1 MLHCDLDHIT
11 ITAPDLVSGAAYVKA
26 LLGVAPQLGGEHV
39 RMGTHNMFVRL
50 GPALFLEI
58 IAINPDAAPPRRPRW
73 FALDTLTQDSKPR
86 LSNWV
91 ARTTQIQTAVSQ
103 TRENLGNIES
113 MSRGSRHWLI
123 TIPPDGSLPLDG
135 IAPALIEW
143 QASVQAAVHPAAG
156 MPDQGVSLLELEL
169 LHPDA
174 ARISQLMQDLNMQ
187 GNIAVKQ
194 LSAGQPP
201 QLIAHIMTPL
211 GLRILS

>member
-26 LLGVAPQLGGEHV
+26 LLGVDPQPGGEHV

-58 IAINPDAAPPRRPRW
+58 IAVNPDAVQPVRPRW
-73 FALDTLTQDSKPR
+73 FALDTLTPDSKPR

-91 ARTTQIQTAVSQ
+91 ARTTDIQTALSQ
-103 TRENLGNIES
+103 TRENLGSIEP
-113 MSRGSRHWLI
+113 MSRGSNHWLI
-123 TIPPDGSLPLDG
+123 TIPQDGCLPLDG

-143 QASVQAAVHPAAG
+143 QAAAQATNHPAAG
-156 MPDQGVSLLELEL
+156 MLDMGMSLLELEL

-187 GNIAVKQ
+187 GNIKVKS

>member
-26 LLGVAPQLGGEHV
+26 LSGVDPQPGGEHV

-50 GPALFLEI
+50 GPTLFLEI
-58 IAINPDAAPPRRPRW
+58 IAVNPDAVQPLRPRW
-73 FALDTLTQDSKPR
+73 FALDTLTPDSKPR

-91 ARTTQIQTAVSQ
+91 ARTTDIQTALSQ
-103 TRENLGNIES
+103 TRENLGSIEP
-113 MSRGSRHWLI
+113 MSRGSNHWLI
-123 TIPPDGSLPLDG
+123 TIPQDGCLPLDG

-143 QASVQAAVHPAAG
+143 HTANHPAAG
-156 MPDQGVSLLELEL
+156 MLDMGMSLLELEL

-187 GNIAVKQ
+187 GNIKVKS

-211 GLRILS
+211 GSRILS